1 MAAYRQASGLGVTR
15 TKRRSDYGILGQGTV
30 RRGAFARSG
39 FQSGNVYYRL
49 GKVGQAANQ
58 GFNAFQQ
65 GRAGAMF
72 RAPETGLRGIL
83 SKSFTAFR
91 PGAVVK
97 GKAGFFRE
105 LAYKAGGRRIEASQR
120 TGVIGA
126 LSRGLFSLT
135 AAYRG
140 PGRLGRV
147 ANIARQIRDYKGPM
161 DYLEGRMGRASSLRK
176 ANRVRQQARQQR
188 QQQQQRSQ
196 AQQQAQ
202 QQRAQAQQQRSQA
215 QQQARQQRAQAQQ
228 QAQQQRAQA
237 QQQAQQ
243 QRAQKDADKL
253 KKQQQADKL
262 KTGRELQTIGRQAI
276 KSQGGKS
283 VTQALREITA
293 PPKPQKESRP
303 PKQAPTPTVQ
313 TQPRTPR
320 KTKKSI
326 ENKRFKRE
334 TEQQVSG
341 TFRGT
346 IGGTRRSKLGT
357 QLSTVRKGFKTGTYT
372 IDDVRKARENIKQG
386 KSAIGVLR
394 KDVAPVG
401 AAPGKKEGKAQKTPK
416 QPKQPKAQT
425 PQQGPADTIV
435 KGRDKQTRDTIKK
448 QEEAQKAQEQVT
460 LTTGKKVPKMTAKD
474 IKQMPNLSKKEGSGF
489 KPKINWKDPNERREY
504 HQIWRRNNPE
514 KVRASRARQKQKRQ
528 SKKKAVV

>member
-188 QQQQQRSQ
+188 QQ
-196 AQQQAQ
+196 
-202 QQRAQAQQQRSQA
+202 
-215 QQQARQQRAQAQQ
+215 
-228 QAQQQRAQA
+228 QQQRAQA